1 MNIDKLIFE
10 NYLDQ
15 IILEDSSI
23 IYESGMKKKIKLV
36 GKITLVISSVTLLV
50 LVAKKIKKY
59 IENNKDKKQ
68 VELVINSLN
77 KIKMKLLKLKVRAK
91 KVEKVNESDRSSDI
105 KLNNIHNTKSLL
117 AQMSL
122 DSTFVRD
129 EKLKKVE
136 TEEELKKINS
146 EFEFI
151 ANELDKAYNK
161 VYDLYLSYPDI
172 TKEESEWFKNTM
184 RDVKNYMNGRE

>member
-59 IENNKDKKQ
+59 MENNKDKKQ

>member
-1 MNIDKLIFE
+1 MNIDTIIFE

-15 IILEDSSI
+15 LILEDTTL
-23 IYESGMKKKIKLV
+23 IYESGMNGKMKLV
-36 GKITLVISSVTLLV
+36 AKITLAISATALLI

-59 IENNKDKKQ
+59 MENNKDKKQ

-77 KIKMKLLKLKVRAK
+77 KIKMKLLKLKVREK

-122 DSTFVRD
+122 DSTFDRD
-129 EKLKKVE
+129 EKFKNAESVAEKKRIE
-136 TEEELKKINS
+136 S
-146 EFEFI
+146 EFNFI